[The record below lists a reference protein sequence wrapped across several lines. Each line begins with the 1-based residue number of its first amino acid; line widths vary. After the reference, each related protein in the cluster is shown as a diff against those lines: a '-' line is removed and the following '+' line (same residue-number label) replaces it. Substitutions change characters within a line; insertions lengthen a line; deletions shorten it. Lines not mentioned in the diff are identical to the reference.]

1 MLLDVG
7 GWGEEEGEAGGG
19 GGVSEC
25 YGRVHILF
33 NKRKLGFLP
42 HNQTSS

>member
-19 GGVSEC
+19 VSEC
-25 YGRVHILF
+25 SGRVLILF
-33 NKRKLGFLP
+33 HQRKLGFLP

>member
-19 GGVSEC
+19 GLVS
-25 YGRVHILF
+25 
-33 NKRKLGFLP
+33 FLDV
-42 HNQTSS
+42 SLIYFIK